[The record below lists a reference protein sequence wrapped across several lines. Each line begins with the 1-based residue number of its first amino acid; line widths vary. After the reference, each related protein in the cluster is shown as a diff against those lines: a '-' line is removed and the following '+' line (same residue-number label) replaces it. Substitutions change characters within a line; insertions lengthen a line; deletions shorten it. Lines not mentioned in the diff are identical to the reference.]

1 MTQYLMDRLEQ
12 GDLSLCCSCSL
23 MCGPRRS
30 LWACFLSGSPP
41 ALLASS
47 SEGKMCL
54 TNVRHCYHLRAAFCS
69 TVLLTNSVLCVQYIF
84 LSKLYK
90 IKLTVAQPPLFNAQP
105 PGLSIPKW
113 CQRVS
118 ITVAFGTFFTTANIS
133 PLCITNDHTTPAW
146 GIYPVLFWNWYS
158 FFLLNLEW
166 EMRVL

>member
-30 LWACFLSGSPP
+30 LWACFLSCSPP

-47 SEGKMCL
+47 SEGKTCL

-105 PGLSIPKW
+105 PDLSIPKW

-118 ITVAFGTFFTTANIS
+118 ITAAFGTFS
-133 PLCITNDHTTPAW
+133 PLLTFHHCVLPMITQLRHEGFTQC
-146 GIYPVLFWNWYS
+146 S
-158 FFLLNLEW
+158 FETDTVFFS
-166 EMRVL
+166 